1 MNKSAAK
8 SPRWIVLMSGVGLI
22 AITAPIFADTSALA
36 GTAADSSYLQVA
48 DNQQPPPPP
57 KGQKGNEP
65 QGQQHNNQSQ
75 GQQHNNQTQGQQYN
89 NQQPKTYVQPQGQQY
104 NTQQQPKTYE
114 QPKTYVQPQG
124 QQYNNQQ
131 QPKNNQQPKTYVQPQ
146 GQQYQQQQPK
156 NNQQGHRYDWS
167 AYQPGHRPPQWDQY
181 HNNFDPRPYEG
192 NRYAE
197 RRYNWEPY
205 RQPQGWYYRQWG
217 YGQIFPPVFWTQDYW
232 INDYWDF
239 GLADPPYGYVWV
251 RYGPDAL
258 LVAVDNGQI
267 LSVVYG
273 LFA

>member
-1 MNKSAAK
+1 
-8 SPRWIVLMSGVGLI
+8 
-22 AITAPIFADTSALA
+22 
-36 GTAADSSYLQVA
+36 
-48 DNQQPPPPP
+48 
-57 KGQKGNEP
+57 
-65 QGQQHNNQSQ
+65 
-75 GQQHNNQTQGQQYN
+75 
-89 NQQPKTYVQPQGQQY
+89 QQPKTYVQPQGQQY
-104 NTQQQPKTYE
+104 EQQPKTYE

-124 QQYNNQQ
+124 QQYE
-131 QPKNNQQPKTYVQPQ
+131 QQPKTYEQPKTYSQPQ
-146 GQQYQQQQPK
+146 GQQY

-181 HNNFDPRPYEG
+181 HQNFDPRPYEG

-205 RQPQGWYYRQWG
+205 RQPEGWYYQPWS
-217 YGQIFPPVFWTQDYW
+217 YGQIFPPVFWTQNYW

-239 GLADPPYGYVWV
+239 GLPDPPYGYVWV

-273 LFA
+273 LFY